1 MYVKSIRIRRKEN
14 DDWYFVQESQNGVW
28 VNVRIKCNIFE
39 TACRSITLQVKGKRR
54 ARRLAR
60 KYKNSLSLPAGELVK
75 TSLGF
80 IVYKVRNK
88 MFLSFKRALAYDKK
102 DEADHRFD
110 TEYIT

>member
-1 MYVKSIRIRRKEN
+1 
-14 DDWYFVQESQNGVW
+14 
-28 VNVRIKCNIFE
+28 
-39 TACRSITLQVKGKRR
+39 
-54 ARRLAR
+54 
-60 KYKNSLSLPAGELVK
+60 LSLPAGELVK

-110 TEYIT
+110 IEYIT